1 MKQQIVEPGQ
11 GPDYDWAK
19 DHIFV
24 KSALDWTNGRV
35 TVVEDMLKSGFYLA
49 RHHHRVMT
57 EIFYILAGEVQFE
70 FDDETVVCK
79 PGTTVNIPPSV
90 WHAVR
95 CPAGGK
101 LITIF
106 SPGGFDQ
113 YLAELAAMNAEQ
125 LANEEYMTTV
135 AERYDTWVR

>member
-1 MKQQIVEPGQ
+1 
-11 GPDYDWAK
+11 
-19 DHIFV
+19 
-24 KSALDWTNGRV
+24 
-35 TVVEDMLKSGFYLA
+35 
-49 RHHHRVMT
+49 
-57 EIFYILAGEVQFE
+57 
-70 FDDETVVCK
+70 
-79 PGTTVNIPPSV
+79 
-90 WHAVR
+90 VR

-125 LANEEYMTTV
+125 LANEEYMTAV